1 MILRVH
7 NRKGPEFAVLT
18 GMISTYRV
26 RGAIRD
32 LGKALGLPQEDL
44 AKLIKKMDGHAGIQN
59 LANEMA
65 ELPEYRDRIDAPL
78 WKDLLDLA
86 GQLNHF
92 PKYLAQ
98 HPGGMILSA
107 RPLSHSVPLQRSAI
121 DGRFI
126 CQWEKNSAEDA
137 GFVKIDFLALGALSQ
152 MTEALQLIRLRK
164 EEVIDLSRIDFTD
177 MNVYADIW
185 AADTIGVFQIES
197 AAQMQTVIRLKPRNL
212 EEMAWEV
219 GAVRPGVGVNN
230 GVSMLIRRHL
240 GHEPVEYDHE
250 LEIPALERTLGVPLY
265 QDQLAE
271 LAVHVAGMT
280 PIEGDHMRRAFA
292 RRDSERQ
299 VPEWHR
305 RFMAGAAKK
314 GVPKEAAEK
323 IFRKFHGLYQ
333 FPEAHAYAFGV
344 TAYQMSWIKHY
355 HPLEF
360 FVGLFNNQP
369 MGFYNLETLKEDAKR
384 HNIEVLE
391 PDVNLSA
398 ELATIEDNAL
408 RIGLKHVARVQS
420 ATVEKIMTARKT
432 DGPFRSLADFM
443 ARTGVREEPLEN
455 LAKAGALDLFDS
467 HYRPRKH
474 RSDKQGRA
482 AVVPGRASDRRLL
495 RWETGL
501 RYRPIGKQ
509 LSLDMPVDQDMVAL
523 PQESKWERM
532 MGEYGSMGIHPES
545 HVMAYVRPMMP
556 PNLERSD
563 RLAQLPDGAKV
574 LVAGIVIRR
583 QRPSGK
589 ATFITLED
597 EFGHSPLIIY
607 PAVYKRIRLRTTA
620 PLLVAKGVISKREG
634 TLSIVVQ
641 DIKPFEHG
649 GPDLKTKDWG

>member
-1 MILRVH
+1 
-7 NRKGPEFAVLT
+7 
-18 GMISTYRV
+18 
-26 RGAIRD
+26 
-32 LGKALGLPQEDL
+32 
-44 AKLIKKMDGHAGIQN
+44 
-59 LANEMA
+59 MA
-65 ELPEYRDRIDAPL
+65 ALPEYRDRIDAPL

-86 GQLNHF
+86 SQLNHF

-305 RFMAGAAKK
+305 RFMAGTAKK

-391 PDVNLSA
+391 PDVNLSG

-420 ATVEKIMTARKT
+420 ATVEKVMTARKT
-432 DGPFRSLADFM
+432 GGPFRSLADFM
-443 ARTGVREEPLEN
+443 ARTGVQEEPLEN

-474 RSDKQGRA
+474 RPDKQGRA

-509 LSLDMPVDQDMVAL
+509 LALDMPVDQDMVAL

-545 HVMAYVRPMMP
+545 HVMAHVRPMMP

>member
-1 MILRVH
+1 M
-7 NRKGPEFAVLT
+7 
-18 GMISTYRV
+18 
-26 RGAIRD
+26 
-32 LGKALGLPQEDL
+32 
-44 AKLIKKMDGHAGIQN
+44 
-59 LANEMA
+59 
-65 ELPEYRDRIDAPL
+65 
-78 WKDLLDLA
+78 
-86 GQLNHF
+86 
-92 PKYLAQ
+92 
-98 HPGGMILSA
+98 
-107 RPLSHSVPLQRSAI
+107 
-121 DGRFI
+121 
-126 CQWEKNSAEDA
+126 
-137 GFVKIDFLALGALSQ
+137 
-152 MTEALQLIRLRK
+152 IRLRK

-250 LEIPALERTLGVPLY
+250 LEMPALERTLGVPLY

-280 PIEGDHMRRAFA
+280 PVEGDHMRRAFA

-391 PDVNLSA
+391 PDVNLSG

-420 ATVEKIMTARKT
+420 ATVEKIMAARKT
-432 DGPFRSLADFM
+432 GGPFRSLADFM

-482 AVVPGRASDRRLL
+482 AAVPGRASDRRLL

-509 LSLDMPVDQDMVAL
+509 LALDMPVDQDMVAL
-523 PQESKWERM
+523 PHESKWERM

-641 DIKPFEHG
+641 DIKPFEHE